1 MVLNQL
7 NSGLGLLNYT
17 GHGDLNAFVTS
28 NFTSANI
35 NQATNHGFYPFVVS
49 VACYNGTFVYGTCL
63 AESWLRASK
72 NGSPTGAIGV
82 CASTVLMPWATPM
95 QTQDEIV
102 NFITSEDSTQHKST
116 LGGLFYNAQLSMLD
130 AYPTTDGTEVMQ
142 TWLLFGDP
150 SCQFRNQLPQS
161 LIVSH
166 VTQISESTLSVDLLC
181 PTENATIALS
191 QDNQLLSSGKIHNGT
206 LTLNFPTL
214 SSNLPLLVTAT
225 KQNYIPYQ
233 GLIQVGNGPLK
244 VPQVASDLLK
254 VFPNPADAFIEINYQ
269 LTQNSQL
276 SIVDF
281 TGKTIE
287 NFLLPAG
294 INTLKL
300 DTKSMARGM
309 YFVHLEH
316 ETFQSTQ
323 KISLE

>member
-1 MVLNQL
+1 
-7 NSGLGLLNYT
+7 
-17 GHGDLNAFVTS
+17 
-28 NFTSANI
+28 
-35 NQATNHGFYPFVVS
+35 
-49 VACYNGTFVYGTCL
+49 
-63 AESWLRASK
+63 
-72 NGSPTGAIGV
+72 
-82 CASTVLMPWATPM
+82 
-95 QTQDEIV
+95 
-102 NFITSEDSTQHKST
+102 
-116 LGGLFYNAQLSMLD
+116 
-130 AYPTTDGTEVMQ
+130 
-142 TWLLFGDP
+142 
-150 SCQFRNQLPQS
+150 
-161 LIVSH
+161 
-166 VTQISESTLSVDLLC
+166 
-181 PTENATIALS
+181 
-191 QDNQLLSSGKIHNGT
+191 
-206 LTLNFPTL
+206 
-214 SSNLPLLVTAT
+214 VTAT

-294 INTLKL
+294 TNTLKL